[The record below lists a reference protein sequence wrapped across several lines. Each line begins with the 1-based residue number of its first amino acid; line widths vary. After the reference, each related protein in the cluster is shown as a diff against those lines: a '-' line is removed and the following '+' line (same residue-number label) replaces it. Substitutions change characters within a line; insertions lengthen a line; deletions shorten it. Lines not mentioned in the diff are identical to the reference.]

1 MTYKRMLFGV
11 ILACCCVATAMT
23 GYGYEVLPNVRFLSG
38 GTALLLG
45 GSSLGCIV
53 LFIVAYHVDKTDK
66 RR

>member
-11 ILACCCVATAMT
+11 LLASACIASAMA

-38 GTALLLG
+38 EMALLLG
-45 GSSLGCIV
+45 GSSLCCIV
-53 LFIVAYHVDKTDK
+53 IFIVGYNVDK